1 MTLWRWQELL
11 AALDLTIPEIGPDIQ
26 GVSIDSR
33 SLQTGDLFIALSG
46 DPGPGFHT
54 SSENSR
60 NGHSFLGAAE
70 IAGAGALLV
79 SEATDV
85 TLPALTVPDTL
96 KALWQLGQASRKR
109 MNGRVAAITGSAGK
123 TTARYWLEEILRDQA
138 STHASTGSY
147 NNHWGVP
154 LSLARMPATTE
165 YGIFEIGMNQTGEI
179 QPLSELVRPDVAMI
193 LNVLPAHI
201 GNLGSIEA
209 IRTEKLSIQY
219 GLLPN
224 GILLVPYD
232 LADFVDDRQS
242 VTFGFDERADIWAE
256 HSGST
261 ALIHIEDREFPLT
274 LSVSGEH
281 RLTTALAVLAMAHTL
296 SADIEAGIAVI
307 QKLGTPPGRG
317 NHIHVAGR
325 TIVDDSY
332 NANPVSMEFSL
343 KVLGEHPG
351 MRRIALLGEMLELG
365 PESEGMHKKIAGKCI
380 NVDLVMTFGL
390 GFANVSDAFGS
401 CFQGHLNSFDE
412 FDLSSFAG
420 HTREGDVILVKGSNK
435 VFWSR
440 DFVDRLVSA
449 IARL

>member
-1 MTLWRWQELL
+1 MSLWRWQELL
-11 AALDLTIPEIGPDIQ
+11 TALDLTIPETGPDIR

-54 SSENSR
+54 YSENSR
-60 NGHSFLGAAE
+60 DGHSFLGAAGN
-70 IAGAGALLV
+70 AGAGALLV

-85 TLPALTVPDTL
+85 PLPALTVPDTL
-96 KALWQLGQASRKR
+96 KALWQLGQASRQR
-109 MNGRVAAITGSAGK
+109 MRGSVAGITGSAGK

-138 STHASTGSY
+138 PTHASTGSY

-154 LSLARMPATTE
+154 LSLARMPATAE
-165 YGIFEIGMNQTGEI
+165 FGIFEIGMNHTGEI

-219 GLLPN
+219 GLVPD
-224 GILLVPYD
+224 GILLIPYD
-232 LADFVDDRQS
+232 LAEFVKDRQT
-242 VTFGFDERADIWAE
+242 VTFGFDQHADVWGE
-256 HSGST
+256 LSGSN
-261 ALIHIEDREFPLT
+261 ALIHIGDRDFPLT

-281 RLTTALAVLAMAHTL
+281 RLMTALAVLAMTHNL
-296 SADIEAGIAVI
+296 SADIQAGIEVI

-317 NHIHVAGR
+317 NHIHVSGR

-332 NANPVSMEFSL
+332 NANPVSMGFALE
-343 KVLGEHPG
+343 VLSEQHGG
-351 MRRIALLGEMLELG
+351 RRIALLGEMLELG
-365 PESEGMHKKIAGKCI
+365 PESEDMHKMIAGKCSGI
-380 NVDLVMTFGL
+380 DSVMTFGQ
-390 GFANVSDAFGS
+390 GFANVSDAFGA
-401 CFQGHLNSFDE
+401 CFQGHLNSVDE
-412 FDLSSFAG
+412 FDLSSFAEQ
-420 HTREGDVILVKGSNK
+420 TREGDIILVKGSNK

-440 DFVDRLVSA
+440 VFVDLLVSA
-449 IARL
+449 IVRL